1 MLWLVNHA
9 FSRSNSFLLAI
20 CASTIILVGF
30 MNWITTKR
38 SALSQIMKQH
48 PKVHQSMMLQE
59 DNHHP
64 EFEQQLMNLVTALE
78 KLSVEKQ
85 GALIQK
91 IQATITDT
99 YQPGPQKDSERQL
112 PARVVHSSAW
122 VKYKKLWRGFPL
134 PVLTCDPLGRFGNV
148 MGQYATLYAL
158 AHLYNV
164 SVVIHPKM
172 KKQFVDIF
180 PNTSLPDLP
189 GNYSPKDWHN
199 VANIGRLYNYAPIEV
214 AASGLL
220 GPHTFIIKEYP
231 FEIQMFNKFKED
243 LRREFTFTSKYT
255 AIVQSFLLNI
265 TEERKAR
272 KELNPVFIGFH
283 IRRTDYIKHA
293 QNQFGASL
301 PDQVYFDR
309 AMQYY
314 RNKFP
319 GKAVFIVA
327 SDDMVF
333 IKSKLEKYKD
343 VIFSPGTSHIM
354 DLAILTSCN
363 HSIVTMGSFGFWS
376 AYLTGGEVVY
386 PDIDF
391 KKEYRFSRQTY
402 EKIGM
407 KSFTP
412 LPAN

>member
-1 MLWLVNHA
+1 MQSSSGEPTRQENFRKPSKSLPRKHIMKIT
-9 FSRSNSFLLAI
+9 SRNPSYQ
-20 CASTIILVGF
+20 GF

-48 PKVHQSMMLQE
+48 PKVHQNMMLQE

-91 IQATITDT
+91 IQATINDT

-164 SVVIHPKM
+164 SVVVHPKM
-172 KKQFVDIF
+172 KKQFVNIF

-189 GNYSPKDWHN
+189 
-199 VANIGRLYNYAPIEV
+199 
-214 AASGLL
+214 
-220 GPHTFIIKEYP
+220 EYP

-391 KKEYRFSRQTY
+391 
-402 EKIGM
+402 
-407 KSFTP
+407 
-412 LPAN
+412 